1 MKITGQPSLKSLNTF
16 GLESS
21 AASLVEIE
29 SEEDVLALPGFD
41 PAFDLILGGGS
52 NVVFLSDVPGTVY
65 LNRIQGIEV
74 VGESDGRVYLEVG
87 AGEIWHRLVMW
98 SLERGLNGLENLS
111 LIPGSTGAAPIQNIG
126 AYGVEL
132 ASVLES
138 VTAWDWRFSCWVT
151 LSREDCRLGYRDS
164 IFKSGEAHRYLVT
177 SVRLALSRRFEAR
190 TDYRGLYEEIE
201 MTARGRKL
209 TATDVSNAVIR
220 LRRQKLP
227 DPAESGN
234 AGSFFKNP
242 VVEPGNA
249 DELRRLHPGIP
260 CWEQQDGRCKISA
273 AWMIDSCGL
282 KGLREGGASVS
293 EKHALVIINHGSASG
308 HDISALAVEIQKA
321 VSESFGIRLEPEPRL
336 IEFSNH

>member
-1 MKITGQPSLKSLNTF
+1 MKVTEQPSLKSLNTF

-21 AASLVEIE
+21 AALLVEIE

-65 LNRIQGIEV
+65 LNRIHGIEMA
-74 VGESDGRVYLEVG
+74 GESDDLVHIEVG
-87 AGEIWHRLVMW
+87 AGEFWHRLVMW

-111 LIPGSTGAAPIQNIG
+111 LIPGSAGAAPIQNIG

-132 ASVLES
+132 SSVLES

-151 LSREDCRLGYRDS
+151 LNREDCRLGYRDS
-164 IFKSGEAHRYLVT
+164 IFRSGEANRYLVT
-177 SVRLALSRRFEAR
+177 SLRLALSRRFEPR
-190 TDYRGLYEEIE
+190 TDYRGLREEIE
-201 MTARGRKL
+201 RTASGQKL

-220 LRRQKLP
+220 LRRAKLP
-227 DPAESGN
+227 DPDESGN

-242 VVEPGNA
+242 VVDADQA
-249 DELRRLHPGIP
+249 DELQSRHPGIP
-260 CWEQQDGRCKISA
+260 CWPQQDGRYKLSA
-273 AWMIDSCGL
+273 AWMIQSCGL
-282 KGLREGGASVS
+282 KGRREGGASVS
-293 EKHALVIINHGSASG
+293 EKHALVLVNHGGASG

-321 VSESFGIRLEPEPRL
+321 ISESFGIRLEPEPRL
-336 IEFSNH
+336 IEFTQS

>member
-1 MKITGQPSLKSLNTF
+1 MKITEQPSLKSLNTF

-21 AASLVEIE
+21 ADRLIEIE

-65 LNRIQGIEV
+65 LNRIHGIETIA
-74 VGESDGRVYLEVG
+74 ESDGLVHLEVG

-98 SLERGLNGLENLS
+98 SLERGLCGLENLS

-151 LSREDCRLGYRDS
+151 LSRDDCRLGYRDS

-177 SVRLALSRRFEAR
+177 SLQLTLSRRFEPR
-190 TDYRGLYEEIE
+190 IDYHGLREEIE
-201 MTARGRKL
+201 RTMRGRKL
-209 TATDVSNAVIR
+209 TATGVSNAVIR
-220 LRRQKLP
+220 LRRAKLP
-227 DPAESGN
+227 DPAKSGN

-242 VVEPGNA
+242 VMDADKA
-249 DELRRLHPGIP
+249 DELQSRHPGIP
-260 CWEQQDGRCKISA
+260 CWKQPDGRYKLSA

-282 KGLREGGASVS
+282 RGLREGGASVS
-293 EKHALVIINHGSASG
+293 EKHALVLINHGGASG
-308 HDISALAVEIQKA
+308 HDISALAVEVQKA

-336 IEFSNH
+336 IEF

>member
-1 MKITGQPSLKSLNTF
+1 MKITEQPSLKSLNTF

-21 AASLVEIE
+21 ADRLIEIE

-65 LNRIQGIEV
+65 LNRIHGIETIA
-74 VGESDGRVYLEVG
+74 ESDGLVHLEVG

-98 SLERGLNGLENLS
+98 SLERGLCGLENLS

-151 LSREDCRLGYRDS
+151 LSRDDCRLGYRDS

-177 SVRLALSRRFEAR
+177 SLQLTLSRRFEPR
-190 TDYRGLYEEIE
+190 IDYHGLREEIE
-201 MTARGRKL
+201 RTMRGRKL
-209 TATDVSNAVIR
+209 TATGVSNAVIR
-220 LRRQKLP
+220 LRRAKLP
-227 DPAESGN
+227 DPAKSGN

-242 VVEPGNA
+242 VMDADKA
-249 DELRRLHPGIP
+249 DELQSRHPGIP
-260 CWEQQDGRCKISA
+260 CWKQPDGRYKLSA

-293 EKHALVIINHGSASG
+293 EKHALVLINHGGASG
-308 HDISALAVEIQKA
+308 HDISALAVEVQKA

-336 IEFSNH
+336 IEF